1 LKHHTR
7 ISYRISMPLMGI
19 VILFGLP
26 FPGFG
31 RSDHPVLEPQEEIS
45 ETQGGPQAFE
55 IHAQPLVS
63 ISFDDASHTVYDAGL
78 PILESQ
84 GIPATFYFISRYLTD
99 AWAQKLNQM
108 QDLGWEIGSHSVNH
122 QDLTAL
128 STAEVIHE
136 IVQSKADLEAA
147 GLTIEGFAYP
157 YGAGHKNDIV
167 LRQVKEYYHYAR
179 SNSVGYNYPVIRQ
192 YDLSAQIQ
200 NVSTSIELM
209 KSWVDTAI
217 KNDEWLI
224 IELHTV
230 DTSGDPY
237 SITPST
243 LSELA
248 AYIRNQVDA
257 GKIKAVTV
265 REGVERQTR
274 SFWLPIYTAPYPVQ
288 NNLALINDR
297 TLWLI
302 GQNVTDYTYDGY
314 EWVENGQLYYQELNG
329 SYHEAQI
336 QAQISLNFLDVDN
349 ASAQFISTD
358 STDGN
363 FHILSTITLFRGNPL
378 TRIDITEAGG
388 TVKEIAIQKQIS
400 RRFSTNDGDLVT
412 DGFLE
417 TDVRTDVND
426 FRWISVFDTHTDVI
440 RIMTQYQDM
449 AYSEYSGFSYGV
461 FSCRPIH
468 VLSGL
473 PFTWFT
479 GGIPFKTSTL
489 FVEAEAGLSY
499 DSLHYYNGEDASP
512 KIGHTGIILD
522 EGNGSLTLNF
532 TPPARGKYMLAIR
545 QKGITN
551 DDQYTYQIDGGK
563 NFSRKVTGIYF
574 GYENILLGDL
584 TDQNHTLV
592 LRHSSGTVLVD
603 YILLTPISRTAD
615 TPNEIVFPFDV
626 ARQIYKF
633 LFLPFMTQSFI
644 P

>member
-1 LKHHTR
+1 LKRHTP

-26 FPGFG
+26 VPGFG

-84 GIPATFYFISRYLTD
+84 GIPATFYFITSFLTD

-108 QDLGWEIGSHSVNH
+108 QDLGWEIGSHSVTH
-122 QDLTAL
+122 QDLTDL
-128 STAEVIHE
+128 NTTELIQE
-136 IVQSKADLEAA
+136 IVQSKTDLEAA

-157 YGAGHKNDIV
+157 YGVGHKNEIV
-167 LRQVKEYYHYAR
+167 LRQVKEYYQYAR
-179 SNSVGYNYPVIRQ
+179 STSPGYNYPVIRQ

-200 NVSTSIELM
+200 TVSTSIELM
-209 KSWVDTAI
+209 KSWVDSAI
-217 KNDEWLI
+217 ENDGWLI

-237 SITPST
+237 SITPDT

-248 AYIRNQVDA
+248 DYIRSQVDA
-257 GKIKAVTV
+257 GKISAVTV
-265 REGVERQTR
+265 GEGVKRQSQ
-274 SFWLPIYTAPYPVQ
+274 SFWLPIYTAPHSVQ

-336 QAQISLNFLDVDN
+336 QTQISLNFLGVDN
-349 ASAQFISTD
+349 ASAQFTSTD
-358 STDGN
+358 STDGD
-363 FHILSTITLFRGNPL
+363 FHILSTITLFGGNPL
-378 TRIDITEAGG
+378 TRIEITEAGG
-388 TVKEIAIQKQIS
+388 TVKEIAIWKQIS

-417 TDVRTDVND
+417 TGVRTDIND
-426 FRWISVFDTHTDVI
+426 FRWISVFDSHTDVI

-449 AYSEYSGFSYGV
+449 AYSEYSDFSYGV
-461 FSCRPIH
+461 FSCKPIH
-468 VLSGL
+468 VPSGL
-473 PFTWFT
+473 PFTWFV

-489 FVEAEAGLSY
+489 FVEAETGSSH
-499 DSLHYYNGEDASP
+499 DSPHYYDGEDASP
-512 KIGHTGIILD
+512 KFGHTGIILN
-522 EGNGSLTLNF
+522 EGNASLTLNF

-545 QKGITN
+545 QKGVTN

-563 NFSRKVTGIYF
+563 TFSHKVTGTYF
-574 GYENILLGDL
+574 GYENLLLGDL
-584 TDQNHTLV
+584 TDQNHSLV

-603 YILLTPISRTAD
+603 YILLTPLSRTTD
-615 TPNEIVFPFDV
+615 TPNEIEFPFDV
-626 ARQIYKF
+626 ARKIYKF
-633 LFLPFMTQSFI
+633 LYLPYMTQSYI